1 MARGEGCLPA
11 SVSRNGEILQAY
23 GGGGRKVADFCQ
35 PIPLR
40 AEWNHVLPLME
51 SNQHSGDDP
60 LESGCI
66 VEGADSTWNARDKRR
81 LRRYQVAGSRPV
93 LLRPVIPQS
102 EEELPWLVADI
113 LDISLGGLC
122 LLLSGGLELSA
133 DQCVE
138 LDLRAHPQFPW
149 TRLTVE
155 VRWWISAGTFTT
167 LGIVFPAPLPSIPR
181 LEQERR
187 GVRRD
192 PNGQG

>member
-1 MARGEGCLPA
+1 M
-11 SVSRNGEILQAY
+11 
-23 GGGGRKVADFCQ
+23 
-35 PIPLR
+35 PL
-40 AEWNHVLPLME
+40 E
-51 SNQHSGDDP
+51 SIQHSPGEDP
-60 LESGCI
+60 LEIGCI
-66 VEGADSTWNARDKRR
+66 VEGPDSTWNLPDKRR

-93 LLRPVIPQS
+93 LFRPVIPQS
-102 EEELPWLVADI
+102 QDELPWLVADI

-122 LLLSGGLELSA
+122 LLLSGSLELSA

-138 LDLRAHPQFPW
+138 LDLQAHPQFPW

-167 LGIVFPAPLPSIPR
+167 LGIVFPAPLASIPR

-192 PNGQG
+192 PNQQA